1 MPLLI
6 IWIKIEMGEFRG
18 KLGNFICRTEFCKGY
33 VDVENF
39 FQDTVESCKTKVVE
53 LNKI

>member
-1 MPLLI
+1 MQSLI
-6 IWIKIEMGEFRG
+6 IWIKTETEEFQS
-18 KLGNFICRTEFCKGY
+18 KLGFILFRMEFCKGY

-39 FQDTVESCKTKVVE
+39 FQETVESCKMKAVE